1 MMKYEFIQQERA
13 NFPVRR
19 LCEVLQ
25 VAPSGY
31 YAWLQRKPSPRDQAN
46 AELSQHIRR
55 FHKRSR
61 ETYGSPRIYADLRE
75 AGWTCSRKRVA
86 RLMGQM
92 GLQGRG
98 RTKRRP
104 GTTQADPTQAVAPNW
119 LNQDFT
125 ASRPN
130 EKWVADIT
138 YVDTAEGWLY
148 LAVVLDIYSRKVVGW
163 SMHASLHAD
172 LVLDAL
178 HMALA
183 QRQPT
188 APLLHHSDR
197 GSQYTSTAHLALLAQ
212 YGITVSMSRTAN
224 CYDNALMESFFA
236 TLKTECLTERLDSHR
251 QARTI
256 IFEFIEVWYNRQR
269 RHSSLGYL
277 SPHQFEALYV

>member
-1 MMKYEFIQQERA
+1 MKYEFIEQERA

-19 LCEVLQ
+19 LCEVLA
-25 VAPSGY
+25 VSTSGY
-31 YAWLQRKPSPRDQAN
+31 YDWRKRQPSHRSQAN
-46 AELSQHIRR
+46 TTLSQRIRF

-61 ETYGSPRIYADLRE
+61 GTYGSPRIHADLCE
-75 AGWTCSRKRVA
+75 AGFTCSRNRVA
-86 RLMGQM
+86 RLMRGM
-92 GLQGRG
+92 DLQGRG

-104 GTTQADPTQAVAPNW
+104 RTTQANATHPIAPNW

-125 ASRPN
+125 ACRPN

-148 LAVVLDIYSRKVVGW
+148 LAVVLDIYSRQVVGW
-163 SMHASLHAD
+163 SMHASLHAP

-178 HMALA
+178 EMALGR
-183 QRQPT
+183 RQLNG
-188 APLLHHSDR
+188 PLLHHSDR
-197 GSQYTSTAHLALLAQ
+197 GSQYTSAAHLALLAQ

-236 TLKTECLTERLDSHR
+236 TLKTECLTVPMASH
-251 QARTI
+251 QEARSV
-256 IFEFIEVWYNRQR
+256 IFAFIEVWYNRQR

-277 SPHQFEALYV
+277 SPHQFEALYA